1 MTQDKK
7 TATNAAPER
16 GYRRI
21 GFETRKFE
29 QRREPYWQGV
39 RDIIDMNYEPAD
51 LIHHFPAFTG
61 HVALGRFLALYE
73 VYKQTLGLMGHIA
86 EAGVFKGRRC

>member
-1 MTQDKK
+1 MSN
-7 TATNAAPER
+7 TNKPDAKAGPAAPER

-39 RDIIDMNYEPAD
+39 QEII
-51 LIHHFPAFTG
+51 G
-61 HVALGRFLALYE
+61 
-73 VYKQTLGLMGHIA
+73 MGYDP
-86 EAGVFKGRRC
+86 RT